1 LSTRNYKVD
10 KLHQNLS
17 WQNSAEIANAHEKGG
32 FDPMRLLEVAA
43 HDLRNPI
50 SGILAAGQFLADD
63 AGSVLDEHH
72 LTLLESIDSSGRAM
86 LRLIDDVIELS
97 HIESG
102 RLRLDIQPTDIRPL
116 LQRALLSNQPAADR
130 KKIKLDLL
138 TAANGPLR
146 ALEIDP
152 ARIFR
157 AIDGLFA
164 NAIKLTRTGGR
175 LEIFTSSRAN
185 KAMISLRTDGSSIK
199 ASDLRALFNPFK
211 KNRLAKT
218 GVESGTALALARI
231 KRIIEVHG
239 GTIRVQAGEATAW
252 TLQLT
257 LPQSQP
263 AIERRA
269 IAHKAAGAH

>member
-1 LSTRNYKVD
+1 
-10 KLHQNLS
+10 
-17 WQNSAEIANAHEKGG
+17 
-32 FDPMRLLEVAA
+32 MRLLEVAA

-50 SGILAAGQFLADD
+50 SGILAAGQYLADD

-72 LTLLESIDSSGRAM
+72 LALLESIDSSGRSM

-102 RLRLDIQPTDIRPL
+102 RLRLDIQPTDIQPL
-116 LQRALLSNQPAADR
+116 LQRAVLSNQPAADR
-130 KKIKLDLL
+130 KKIKLDVL
-138 TAANGPLR
+138 TAANGFLR
-146 ALEIDP
+146 AVEIDP

-157 AIDGLFA
+157 AIDSLVA
-164 NAIKLTRTGGR
+164 NTIKLSRTGAKI
-175 LEIFTSSRAN
+175 EVSSSSRGG
-185 KAMISLRTDGSSIK
+185 KAMISLRTDGSSIR

-211 KNRLAKT
+211 KTRLAKT

-239 GTIRVQAGEATAW
+239 GAIRVQAGAGTEW
-252 TLQLT
+252 TIQLT

-263 AIERRA
+263 ATERRA
-269 IAHKAAGAH
+269 IAHRAAGAH